1 LVQKLIEGI
10 LPFEEKIMSDTVT
23 IDNKEY
29 AVEDLSDKAKADL
42 GSMQLVDQKIAQNQ
56 QELAILRTARNA
68 YAQSLAEQLPV
79 QKQ

>member
-1 LVQKLIEGI
+1 
-10 LPFEEKIMSDTVT
+10 MSDTVT